1 MQSVYLKFYLTE
13 KQHHQGKQLQ
23 EWLLE
28 EARALG
34 VRGGSVFRA
43 VAGFGRH
50 GHLREETFF
59 ELAGE
64 LPVQVEFVLDDTHAN
79 QLLGVVTAEGLN
91 LPYVRYAVE
100 TGVTGV
106 KP

>member
-100 TGVTGV
+100 AGTTGE
-106 KP
+106 KK